1 MLLDS
6 VKTLSKLEL
15 QTYFNKTVV
24 FTNCICDSRLDT
36 VSENDKTITE
46 TKFTQPLSSNNLS
59 IILYPFEILLI
70 KHTPYLI
77 EPDR

>member
-36 VSENDKTITE
+36 VSEKDKKITE
-46 TKFTQPLSSNNLS
+46 TKFTQPLSSNK
-59 IILYPFEILLI
+59 ITLYHFEILLI